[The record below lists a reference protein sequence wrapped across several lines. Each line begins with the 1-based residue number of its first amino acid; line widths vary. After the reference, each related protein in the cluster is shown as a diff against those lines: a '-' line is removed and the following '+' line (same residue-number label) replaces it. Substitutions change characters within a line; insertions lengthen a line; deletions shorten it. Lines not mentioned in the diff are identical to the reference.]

1 MTEPTEQQPTTL
13 SFNDKE
19 YVFDDLGQEAK
30 MIVANLQDVGIK
42 LGQKRMEVDQLEAAR
57 MHFTSLLEQE
67 LEKGA

>member
-1 MTEPTEQQPTTL
+1 MTEPTEQPTTL
-13 SFNDKE
+13 TFNDKE
-19 YVFDDLGQEAK
+19 YVFDDLSQEAK

-42 LGQKRMEVDQLEAAR
+42 IGQKRMEVDQLEAAR